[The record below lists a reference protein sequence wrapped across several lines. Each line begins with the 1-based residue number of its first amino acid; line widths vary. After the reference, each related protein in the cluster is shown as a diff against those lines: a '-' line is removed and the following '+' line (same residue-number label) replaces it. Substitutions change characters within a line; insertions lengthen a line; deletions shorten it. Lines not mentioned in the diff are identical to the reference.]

1 MISNIRYVMGIFG
14 IFMCGL
20 SGILNAQSEAQSE
33 LRQNSQSK
41 WRILIV
47 AESDNLGLRAGHPA
61 YKRANNAIFTQLQ
74 RAGFDVLSLAADKT
88 LPLCLM
94 DVCKQQTEQDIV
106 ALANASGLDVDLVIL
121 FSIRYTER
129 VGAGVIHREISV
141 PSRMIDVKSGRR
153 VGLWDDDGVLTEP
166 ISETCIDRC
175 LQSALSDYARQIG
188 RDSGL
193 AISIKLQEYQR
204 WFDYQLTFL
213 KFAKGEL
220 LAVENY
226 FNNYFQNSFKN
237 NFIRA
242 ADSKAGSMAGS
253 KVDSEID
260 RKSPRQFLFHTIVNR
275 KIIIESLLSPQEF
288 RQRLEQVLGDEGL
301 SANIQTSG
309 YAFILHR
316 EGLPY
321 VWRYTFLVI
330 MLVVL
335 MAASYFRV
343 VRYQHNRILAQLACM
358 KKNLMDQTLGKSVDE
373 TPYPLLVAA
382 EKLLSSVNGS
392 AKLQQ
397 QKNDVSVAR
406 NAFIKALPVLMG
418 RSIIKSEKLTASV
431 NVLVDD
437 IVQVGR
443 HSADSPPEIEGN
455 DVITSDVTTHDLKSN
470 DLKSNDLEIND
481 LKIGD
486 TENNNDTI
494 AIGFTRLSHIGKQ
507 NRIERLQD
515 GFTLTDEGSTNG
527 SFLDDVLTVADQ
539 SVSLAFSEHMLC
551 MGGSRA
557 PLESGVCQLRLYV
570 KNTNVSSLII
580 EIDREAVALAD
591 PSMLNKHWPNLAYD
605 QNQQWLLLGTALEIG
620 IDANGHLDIG
630 CLRGSK
636 VRARLSYFH
645 PSHSHKA
652 DSHKAHSYKTHS
664 HKTITS
670 QGRCPGYW
678 LEPVVGESV
687 KSIDISV
694 NQTQVFTAVPL
705 IQGANVSID
714 GVVFSFTS
722 ISSK

>member
-1 MISNIRYVMGIFG
+1 MISIIRYAMGVVG
-14 IFMCGL
+14 ILMCGL
-20 SGILNAQSEAQSE
+20 SGIVSGDTSLENDSGFRLQAQSEAQPE
-33 LRQNSQSK
+33 LQKNPQSK
-41 WRILIV
+41 WRILII

-106 ALANASGLDVDLVIL
+106 ALANASGLDIDLVIL

-166 ISETCIDRC
+166 IAEACIDRC

-193 AISIKLQEYQR
+193 AIAIKLQEYQR

-220 LAVENY
+220 LEVEKY
-226 FNNYFQNSFKN
+226 LKNSFRSD
-237 NFIRA
+237 FIRA
-242 ADSKAGSMAGS
+242 ADSKVGN
-253 KVDSEID
+253 KTDSEID
-260 RKSPRQFLFHTIVNR
+260 RKSPRLVLFHTIVSR
-275 KIIIESLLSPQEF
+275 KIIIESLLSPTEF
-288 RQRLEQVLGDEGL
+288 RQRLGQVLDDEGL
-301 SANIQTSG
+301 SANIETSG
-309 YAFILHR
+309 YAFTLHR

-321 VWRYTFLVI
+321 VWRYTFLLIFLVV
-330 MLVVL
+330 MLVSL
-335 MAASYFRV
+335 YFGY
-343 VRYQHNRILAQLACM
+343 VRYQYNKISVQLACM
-358 KKNLMDQTLGKSVDE
+358 KKSLMDKTLDKSVDE
-373 TPYPLLVAA
+373 NPYPLLVAA
-382 EKLLSSVNGS
+382 EKLLSHVNGR
-392 AKLQQ
+392 AKIQQ
-397 QKNDVSVAR
+397 QKSDVRVAR
-406 NAFIKALPVLMG
+406 DAFIKALPVLMG

-437 IVQVGR
+437 TVQVGR
-443 HSADSPPEIEGN
+443 N
-455 DVITSDVTTHDLKSN
+455 SDGN
-470 DLKSNDLEIND
+470 DLKYN
-481 LKIGD
+481 GA
-486 TENNNDTI
+486 ENNNDTI
-494 AIGFTRLSHIGKQ
+494 AIGYTRLSHIGKQ
-507 NRIERLQD
+507 NRIERLQG

-539 SVSLAFSEHMLC
+539 SVSLTRSAHMLC
-551 MGGSRA
+551 MGGSRD

-580 EIDREAVALAD
+580 EVDRETVALAD
-591 PSMLNKHWPNLAYD
+591 PLMLNKHWPNLAYD
-605 QNQQWLLLGTALEIG
+605 QNQQWLLLGAALEIG
-620 IDANGHLDIG
+620 IDASGVLDIG
-630 CLRGSK
+630 CLHGSK
-636 VRARLSYFH
+636 ARVILSYYH
-645 PSHSHKA
+645 NTKA
-652 DSHKAHSYKTHS
+652 
-664 HKTITS
+664 S

-678 LEPVVGESV
+678 LEPVAGESD

-694 NQTQVFTAVPL
+694 NQTQVFSAVPL
-705 IQGANVSID
+705 IHGANVSID

-722 ISSK
+722 VLSK